1 MQVRS
6 IRRIERLLQQGSFRS
21 GSLRSASGSCKLPPM
36 HDLFSSGA
44 PAGTVLAA
52 LAASVALAAL
62 AALMLAVLRGER
74 GRGEVEAQVTRL
86 AEVAER
92 LACGQAELTGRLQQT
107 QAGLDQ
113 RLDSLGRRL
122 GEGLVQQSERT
133 HETLRSLH
141 ERLAL
146 IDRAQQTI
154 GELSTQVT
162 GLQDILANKQAR
174 GAFGEVQLESLIAS
188 MLPPDAFRFQAT
200 LSNRCRADC
209 LLRLPVPPGP
219 MAIDAKFP
227 LESYRL
233 LRGAADDG
241 ARSQAARAFA
251 RDVLQHVR
259 DIEAKYIIAGE
270 TADSALMFL
279 PSEAVYAEL
288 HAQFR
293 AVVEESFRR
302 KVWIVSPSTLWATL
316 NTVRAVLRDVRIS
329 EQAAVIQAALRE
341 IVADAEKLDE
351 RAAGLQR
358 RFEQANDD
366 VRHIRLMAERL
377 SRGVERLDW
386 SAVGPAEQLGGSG
399 IAAER
404 PLPGAAGTE

>member
-1 MQVRS
+1 M
-6 IRRIERLLQQGSFRS
+6 
-21 GSLRSASGSCKLPPM
+21 
-36 HDLFSSGA
+36 
-44 PAGTVLAA
+44 LAA
-52 LAASVALAAL
+52 VAAIVALAAL
-62 AALMLAVLRGER
+62 SALVLSVLRGER
-74 GRGEVEAQVTRL
+74 RRGAIEVQVTRL

-92 LACGQAELTGRLQQT
+92 LASGQADLAGRLQQGQT
-107 QAGLDQ
+107 GLDH
-113 RLDSLGRRL
+113 RLDALSRRL
-122 GEGLVQQSERT
+122 GEGLVQHTERT
-133 HETLRSLH
+133 HETLRGLH

-154 GELSTQVT
+154 ADLSAQVT

-233 LRGAADDG
+233 LRAAADDG
-241 ARSQAARAFA
+241 ARRQAGRAFA

-259 DIEAKYIIAGE
+259 DVEAKYIIAGE

-329 EQAAVIQAALRE
+329 EQAALIQTALRD
-341 IVADAEKLDE
+341 IVADAGRIDA
-351 RAAGLQR
+351 RAAALQR
-358 RFEQANDD
+358 RFEQVSED
-366 VRHIRLMAERL
+366 VRQLRLLAERL
-377 SRGVERLDW
+377 SAGAARLDW
-386 SAVGPAEQLGGSG
+386 TGIQPQQPACVAGVADASG
-399 IAAER
+399 DEPA
-404 PLPGAAGTE
+404 LPDARM